1 MAEKLRLT
9 VACGDYEIVRA
20 IKEGTVKADGLDLV
34 MLTGM
39 GPRER
44 HWRMARHAEFDICEG
59 NVGAYFM
66 ERDHGVPLTA
76 LAVRVPPRVA
86 PPGLLTRAT
95 VTPPLKL
102 GSTLPN
108 ASRADTARP
117 KPEPAANGLLLRGFD
132 THREL
137 PSFRERTG

>member
-44 HWRMARHAEFDICEG
+44 HWRMARHAEFDICEA

-66 ERDHGVPLTA
+66 ERALVSRIGLMFCTPATMVTMMGKKPWLTPKAILEAGPMPKYRMNSGRMVTCGVP
-76 LAVRVPPRVA
+76 
-86 PPGLLTRAT
+86 
-95 VTPPLKL
+95 
-102 GSTLPN
+102 
-108 ASRADTARP
+108 
-117 KPEPAANGLLLRGFD
+117 
-132 THREL
+132 
-137 PSFRERTG
+137 